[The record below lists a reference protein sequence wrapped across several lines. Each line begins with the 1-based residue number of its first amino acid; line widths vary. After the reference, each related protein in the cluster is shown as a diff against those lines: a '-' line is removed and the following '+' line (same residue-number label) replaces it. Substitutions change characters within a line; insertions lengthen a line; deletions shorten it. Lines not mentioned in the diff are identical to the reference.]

1 MTARA
6 LSSISLI
13 AITTCFL
20 MNACASTGAPGK
32 NTQPN
37 SSADTA
43 DIPPASESQPSDLP
57 QAEQGYAQ
65 PPDGTGPAPVAPSND
80 SVAEKGQSYSGS
92 QHAAQPAAQS
102 APRPAARS
110 ATAGA
115 AMNAPSGMADESVA
129 SNVSRPR
136 GEAKS
141 SAPLQR
147 DAERPGLAT
156 QWGETRSSW
165 VTTTTFNRDGNQPWS
180 VLRIQYDDEAGI
192 MARTGR
198 RSYSELLT
206 NIAETSNGY
215 VSVQIVDGSG
225 NALAGLTQGARSF
238 VVGHTGDRY
247 SIRVMNHSSE
257 RFEVLAA
264 VDGLDVIDGRVGS
277 YSKRGYL
284 VDAYG
289 TLDIDGFRRSSD
301 AVAAFRFGSVRD
313 SYAARTGND
322 RNVGVI
328 GVAIFRERDMVDERR
343 WEENHRRDNAE
354 PFPNRY
360 SAPPTPVPMIRN

>member
-6 LSSISLI
+6 LSPISLI
-13 AITTCFL
+13 AITTCVL

-32 NTQPN
+32 NTPPN
-37 SSADTA
+37 SSADTSQVA
-43 DIPPASESQPSDLP
+43 PAPESQPSDLP

-65 PPDGTGPAPVAPSND
+65 PPDGTGPVPMAPAKD
-80 SVAEKGQSYSGS
+80 AEKGQSYSGS
-92 QHAAQPAAQS
+92 QQSMPQPAPQS

-115 AMNAPSGMADESVA
+115 GMNAPSAMADESVA
-129 SNVSRPR
+129 SASRPR

-141 SAPLQR
+141 SAPLRR
-147 DAERPGLAT
+147 D
-156 QWGETRSSW
+156 
-165 VTTTTFNRDGNQPWS
+165 VGNQPWS
-180 VLRIQYDDEAGI
+180 VLRIQYDDETGI

-238 VVGHTGDRY
+238 VVGHSGDRY

-257 RFEVLAA
+257 RFEVLAT

-284 VDAYG
+284 IDAYG

-301 AVAAFRFGSVRD
+301 AVAAFRFGTVRD
-313 SYAARTGND
+313 SYAARTGSD

-343 WEENHRRDNAE
+343 WEENHRRDNAD
-354 PFPNRY
+354 PFPSRY
-360 SAPPTPVPMIRN
+360 STPPTPTPIIRN

>member
-6 LSSISLI
+6 LSPISLI

-32 NTQPN
+32 NTPPN
-37 SSADTA
+37 SSADTTEV
-43 DIPPASESQPSDLP
+43 PPAPEAQPSDLP

-65 PPDGTGPAPVAPSND
+65 PPDGAESAPMAPSRD
-80 SVAEKGQSYSGS
+80 SAADKSPSYSGS
-92 QHAAQPAAQS
+92 QQSMPQPAS

-115 AMNAPSGMADESVA
+115 AMKAPPAMADESVA

-141 SAPLQR
+141 SAPLRR

-180 VLRIQYDDEAGI
+180 VLRIQYDDESGI

-238 VVGHTGDRY
+238 VVGHAGDRY

-257 RFEVLAA
+257 RFEVLAT
-264 VDGLDVIDGRVGS
+264 VDGLDVIDGRVAS

-284 VDAYG
+284 IDAYG

-313 SYAARTGND
+313 SYAARTGSD

-328 GVAIFRERDMVDERR
+328 GVAIFRERDIVDERR
-343 WEENHRRDNAE
+343 WEENHRRDNAD

-360 SAPPTPVPMIRN
+360 STPPTPVPMIRN

>member
-1 MTARA
+1 
-6 LSSISLI
+6 
-13 AITTCFL
+13 
-20 MNACASTGAPGK
+20 
-32 NTQPN
+32 
-37 SSADTA
+37 
-43 DIPPASESQPSDLP
+43 
-57 QAEQGYAQ
+57 
-65 PPDGTGPAPVAPSND
+65 
-80 SVAEKGQSYSGS
+80 
-92 QHAAQPAAQS
+92 
-102 APRPAARS
+102 
-110 ATAGA
+110 
-115 AMNAPSGMADESVA
+115 MNAPSALADESVA
-129 SNVSRPR
+129 SNSSRVR

-141 SAPLQR
+141 SAPLRR

-180 VLRIQYDDEAGI
+180 VLRIQYDDESGI

-225 NALAGLTQGARSF
+225 NALAGLTQGAHSF
-238 VVGHTGDRY
+238 VVGHAGDRY
-247 SIRVMNHSSE
+247 SIRVVNHSSE
-257 RFEVLAA
+257 RFEVLAT

-284 VDAYG
+284 IDAYG

-313 SYAARTGND
+313 SYAARTGSD

-328 GVAIFRERDMVDERR
+328 GVAIFREQDMVDERR
-343 WEENHRRDNAE
+343 REENNRRDNAD
-354 PFPNRY
+354 PFPSRY
-360 SAPPTPVPMIRN
+360 STPPSPVPIIRN

>member
-1 MTARA
+1 MIARA
-6 LSSISLI
+6 LSPISLI
-13 AITTCFL
+13 AITTCLL

-32 NTQPN
+32 NTPPN
-37 SSADTA
+37 SSADTSEVA
-43 DIPPASESQPSDLP
+43 PAPESQPSDLP
-57 QAEQGYAQ
+57 QADQGYAQ
-65 PPDGTGPAPVAPSND
+65 PPDGTGPAPMAPAKD
-80 SVAEKGQSYSGS
+80 AEKREAYSGS
-92 QHAAQPAAQS
+92 QQSMPQPTPQS
-102 APRPAARS
+102 AQRPAARS
-110 ATAGA
+110 ATAGSG
-115 AMNAPSGMADESVA
+115 MNAPSAMADESVA
-129 SNVSRPR
+129 SAARPR

-141 SAPLQR
+141 SAPLRR
-147 DAERPGLAT
+147 DVERPGLAT

-180 VLRIQYDDEAGI
+180 VLRIQYDDETGI

-238 VVGHTGDRY
+238 VVGRSGDRY

-257 RFEVLAA
+257 RFEVLAT

-284 VDAYG
+284 IDAYG

-301 AVAAFRFGSVRD
+301 AVAAFRFGTVRD
-313 SYAARTGND
+313 SYAARTGSD
-322 RNVGVI
+322 RNVGMI

-343 WEENHRRDNAE
+343 WEENRRRDNAD

-360 SAPPTPVPMIRN
+360 STPPTPTPIIRN